1 MTANHYMLEKAPA
14 PCRESSWVFGPAI
27 VAEYGGHTESAQPP
41 GAGMVDAYNA
51 LGPLRD
57 DTEYSMWLTLEEE
70 ARRLELGDYPGI
82 KNRDVHLFASLALEQ
97 LDKID
102 DLWGK
107 SKVRN
112 TDTGVVY
119 DWDYATEQNMPI
131 EQVGLQPEEVEELIE
146 LYDNAGQ
153 LILCARYG
161 EAISK
166 ARQKYSEFG
175 YAEGAGPVQVDP
187 RFRLQR
193 GPQTPRPV
201 IREDIVIQTG
211 DGGVGFDDEEPFFEE
226 EYEEVLPAP
235 VEEDA
240 PIWPWLVG
248 GAAVVAVVG
257 GGIYYFMTREGS

>member
-1 MTANHYMLEKAPA
+1 MTANHYMLDKAPA

-27 VAEYGGHTESAQPP
+27 EAEYGGHVNLANPP
-41 GAGMVDAYNA
+41 GAGLEDAYSK
-51 LGPLRD
+51 LGPTRD
-57 DTEYSMWLTLEEE
+57 DAEYNLWLTLEDE
-70 ARRLELGDYPGI
+70 AKRIESGTYPGV
-82 KNRDVHLFASLALEQ
+82 KDSEVKLFAILALEQ

-102 DLWGK
+102 ELWGK

-131 EQVGLQPEEVEELIE
+131 EQVGLAPEEVEELIE

-166 ARQKYSEFG
+166 SRQDYSEFG

-193 GPQTPRPV
+193 GPQTPGPV
-201 IREDIVIQTG
+201 LREDIVIQTG
-211 DGGVGFDDEEPFFEE
+211 DGGGAFDGEEPFFEE